1 MKVISA
7 KPLSHFRLRL
17 KFADGAEGI
26 ADLSSIAGKGVFK
39 AWLEPGFFNQA
50 FVTAQGGVAWPG
62 DLDLCPDA
70 LYLEMTGKRPEDL
83 FPTLKPDAVHA

>member
-1 MKVISA
+1 MKVILA
-7 KPLSHFRLRL
+7 KPLSNFRLRL

-26 ADLSSIAGKGVFK
+26 ADISSIAGKGVFK

-50 FVTAQGGVAWPG
+50 SVTAYGGVAWPG

-70 LYLEMTGKRPEDL
+70 LYLQATGKRPEHL
-83 FPTLKPDAVHA
+83 FPALKPAAVHA

>member
-7 KPLSHFRLRL
+7 KPLSHFQLRL

-26 ADLSSIAGKGVFK
+26 ADLSAIAGKGVFK

-62 DLDLCPDA
+62 DLDLCTDA
-70 LYLEMTGKRPEDL
+70 LYLQVSGKPIEDL
-83 FPTLKPDAVHA
+83 FPSLKPSTAHV

>member
-7 KPLSHFRLRL
+7 KPLSNFRLRL

-26 ADLSSIAGKGVFK
+26 ADLSSIAGKGVFQ

-50 FVTAQGGVAWPG
+50 FITGTGSIAWPG

-70 LYLEMTGKRPEDL
+70 LYLEMTGKQPEDL
-83 FPTLKPDAVHA
+83 FPKLKPDAVRA